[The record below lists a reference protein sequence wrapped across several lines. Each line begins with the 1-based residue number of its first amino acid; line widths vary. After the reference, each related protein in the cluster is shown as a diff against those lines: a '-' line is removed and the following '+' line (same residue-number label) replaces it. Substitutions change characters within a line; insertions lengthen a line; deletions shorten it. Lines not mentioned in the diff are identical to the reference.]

1 MIVAGID
8 PGINKTGIGI
18 VEIKGN
24 NICYVDH
31 YLIKNTIATKNT
43 LDKLAFI
50 YNEITNY
57 LKNFE
62 VITAAIED
70 IFYAKNLRSVIVLG
84 QVRGIIIGSLTSL
97 NISIKEYTA
106 LQIKKTI
113 VGYGRAEKEQVKKLI
128 MWQLKLNKKAE
139 LMPDDCSDAL
149 ACALCLAYNLQREN
163 VIQGKRGF
171 NRKKTE

>member
-1 MIVAGID
+1 LIVAGID

-24 NICYVDH
+24 NICYVDQ
-31 YLIKNTIATKNT
+31 LFNKNTIATKNT

-70 IFYAKNLRSVIVLG
+70 IFYAKI
-84 QVRGIIIGSLTSL
+84 
-97 NISIKEYTA
+97 
-106 LQIKKTI
+106 
-113 VGYGRAEKEQVKKLI
+113 
-128 MWQLKLNKKAE
+128 
-139 LMPDDCSDAL
+139 
-149 ACALCLAYNLQREN
+149 
-163 VIQGKRGF
+163 
-171 NRKKTE
+171 